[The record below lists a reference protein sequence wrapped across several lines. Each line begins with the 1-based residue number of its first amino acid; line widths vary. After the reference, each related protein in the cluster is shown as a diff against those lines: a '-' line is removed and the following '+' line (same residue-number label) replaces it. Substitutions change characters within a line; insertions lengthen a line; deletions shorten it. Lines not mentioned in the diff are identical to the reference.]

1 MDIQKAFY
9 SVDQL
14 LFNNCIKKIS
24 VGETFKWIQ
33 ILLRNKES
41 FIINGGTITKYFK
54 PEKGARQRDPISAYL
69 FILVLNPVKPGGDHF
84 LPAANLNLNYF

>member
-9 SVDQL
+9 CVDQL
-14 LFNNCIKKIS
+14 LFNNCIKKIG

-54 PEKGARQRDPISAYL
+54 PEKGTRQEDPISAYL
-69 FILVLNPVKPGGDHF
+69 FILVLNPVKPGVGGDHF
-84 LPAANLNLNYF
+84 CPRQI